1 MRKVLIV
8 LVLLIISCDR
18 KSLDEQRDNL
28 EKDYILNKLEL
39 QYYPSFSDLL
49 GVEINFENEKL
60 KLYNP
65 TIDYSYVKL
74 DSFNVEISPKD
85 LIKINDIV
93 KSISCD
99 ELENPKAGYGLD
111 GMHLEAAFY
120 FADGSIFHNS
130 PGNSPVQIYDELKNE
145 VLAIVSKYNK
155 SSNNKLIIDE
165 IKKYDE
171 PVSEEIHKSVEKL
184 RDYN

>member
-28 EKDYILNKLEL
+28 DKDYILNKLDL
-39 QYYPSFSDLL
+39 QYYPSFTDLL
-49 GVEINFENEKL
+49 GVEVDFEKEKL

-65 TIDYSYVKL
+65 TTDYNYIKL
-74 DSFNVEISPKD
+74 DSIDVQISPKD
-85 LIKINDIV
+85 LIKINSIV
-93 KSISCD
+93 KLISCD
-99 ELENPKAGYGLD
+99 ELDNPQAGYGLD

-130 PGNSPVQIYDELKNE
+130 PGNSPVKIYDELKNE

-155 SSNNKLIIDE
+155 SSNNKLIIDK
-165 IKKYDE
+165 IKKYEE
-171 PVSEEIHKSVEKL
+171 PVSEEIHKSIEKL

>member
-1 MRKVLIV
+1 M

-18 KSLDEQRDNL
+18 KSLNEQ
-28 EKDYILNKLEL
+28 KDKSNESYILNKLEL

-74 DSFNVEISPKD
+74 DSFDVEISPKD
-85 LIKINDIV
+85 LIKINNIV

-99 ELENPKAGYGLD
+99 ELENPQAGYGLD
-111 GMHLEAAFY
+111 GMHLEAALY

-130 PGNSPVQIYDELKNE
+130 PGNSPVKVYDKLKDE
-145 VLAIVSKYNK
+145 VLAIVSKYNE
-155 SSNNKLIIDE
+155 SSNNKLIINE

-171 PVSEEIHKSVEKL
+171 PVSEEIHKSIEKL